1 MDPLSPQLSHTRN
14 GKNSA
19 SRAHPAT
26 SATMVV
32 RGEGGVEHS
41 VEFRPKSCI
50 LVLNNGGI
58 DPKASLNLGDS
69 SIVTAGRA
77 QVTSS
82 ITVRV
87 RPAHDRR

>member
-1 MDPLSPQLSHTRN
+1 MCANQ
-14 GKNSA
+14 
-19 SRAHPAT
+19 SR
-26 SATMVV
+26 V
-32 RGEGGVEHS
+32 HS

-58 DPKASLNLGDS
+58 GPKASLNLGDS